1 MSTSSA
7 IDTDKKNWGNCPN
20 MWNDE
25 KKMYKI
31 IFITNNNI
39 YILYHILFILSISS
53 NRQYTKFEI
62 FSEVCAFLSSS
73 SIVLLYCSLLLRT
86 KKRPPHRWGALLIV
100 LFSYC
105 CICYCYIICLI
116 FSISTSQFFD
126 FNVSFFR
133 LGFFV
138 WCQC

>member
-1 MSTSSA
+1 MM
-7 IDTDKKNWGNCPN
+7 K
-20 MWNDE
+20 

-39 YILYHILFILSISS
+39 YILYHILFILSTSS

-62 FSEVCAFLSSS
+62 FSEVCAF
-73 SIVLLYCSLLLRT
+73 LYCSLLLRT

-133 LGFFV
+133 FGDLPSLLYGRFLIFF
-138 WCQC
+138 